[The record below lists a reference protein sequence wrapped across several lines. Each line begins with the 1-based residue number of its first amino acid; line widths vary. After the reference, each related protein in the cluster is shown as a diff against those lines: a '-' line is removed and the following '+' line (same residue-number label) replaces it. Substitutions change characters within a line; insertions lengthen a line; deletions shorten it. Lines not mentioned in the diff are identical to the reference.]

1 MTLRAKLD
9 VDLVCHDSGTATF
22 VVSSLSDHFLTEPN
36 AVQFTGGAVPVTV
49 GTSAVSIS
57 GPTVLT
63 TLVIKNEGSQALRV
77 AGAIDVQAGR
87 VAVLPVTATVTVA
100 SVSGQ
105 GSYSSLWVG

>member
-1 MTLRAKLD
+1 MSLRSKLD
-9 VDLVCHDSGTATF
+9 VDLVCHNAGTATF
-22 VVSSLSDHFLTEPN
+22 VVNSLSEHSLVEPN
-36 AVQFTGGAVPVTV
+36 AIQFTGGAVPVTV

-63 TLVIKNEGSQALRV
+63 TLVIKNEGSQPLRV
-77 AGAIDVQAGR
+77 AGAIDIQAGR

>member
-22 VVSSLSDHFLTEPN
+22 VVNSLSDHFLTEPN
-36 AVQFTGGAVPVTV
+36 AVQFTGAATV